1 MISEKTKSLK
11 SQCAISDRCKG
22 WELQLLERP
31 LIFLVFFFFSKA
43 AAEVASTPVPTH
55 PPTPQKD
62 RWRVEEERLKYR
74 EGEEGNEGSGCG
86 R

>member
-1 MISEKTKSLK
+1 MRDLRQMQRLGAAAFRE
-11 SQCAISDRCKG
+11 AADFFG
-22 WELQLLERP
+22 G
-31 LIFLVFFFFSKA
+31 FFFPKA